1 MVKRSNLTRWS
12 SCRLGRVR
20 LDSPW
25 EEFPVQRLRRTAQV
39 RRILPDPIQAGL
51 EGGVQRRRVLLALPA
66 AISPARAEEET
77 CRLVLRTFRY
87 LIWGDPRPQMFEFQE
102 PPRLEEVCP
111 ELAMFWPDSWFA
123 LEPFSRGS
131 SAVVHYAATNF
142 SEVNM
147 LRALGILEWS
157 LDHQNRLGH
166 SLGLY
171 LWMLLT
177 EEDAEEQLSELTD
190 VVYNFDNNVTDYLY
204 TRHRHP
210 SRSWAILYGNN

>member
-111 ELAMFWPDSWFA
+111 ELAMFWPDS
-123 LEPFSRGS
+123 
-131 SAVVHYAATNF
+131 
-142 SEVNM
+142 
-147 LRALGILEWS
+147 
-157 LDHQNRLGH
+157 
-166 SLGLY
+166 
-171 LWMLLT
+171 
-177 EEDAEEQLSELTD
+177 
-190 VVYNFDNNVTDYLY
+190 
-204 TRHRHP
+204 
-210 SRSWAILYGNN
+210 

>member
-1 MVKRSNLTRWS
+1 MPQWWPLRT
-12 SCRLGRVR
+12 
-20 LDSPW
+20 
-25 EEFPVQRLRRTAQV
+25 QRLRRQTQI

-51 EGGVQRRRVLLALPA
+51 EGGVQRRLIQLAEPA
-66 AISPARAEEET
+66 PISPARAEEET
-77 CRLVLRTFRY
+77 CRLVLRTLRF

-111 ELAMFWPDSWFA
+111 ELALFWPDSWFA
-123 LEPFSRGS
+123 LEPFSRGA
-131 SAVVHYAATNF
+131 SAVVHYAAISFT
-142 SEVNM
+142 EANM

-157 LDHQNRLGH
+157 RDQQNRLGH

-177 EEDAEEQLSELTD
+177 EDDAEEQLSELTD
-190 VVYNFDNNVTDYLY
+190 IVYNFDNDVTDYLY

-210 SRSWAILYGNN
+210 RRSWAILYGNN